1 MKTAKSK
8 FAKKPFK
15 YQKGGFLSQSS
26 MKGIGAGFDVLGN
39 AFGARSN
46 STIDFEDGNPWA
58 NVAANNYN
66 KTLAKNQATKKQ
78 ISGGLSAAGDLA
90 MLVPGIGTAVGLGL
104 KGLGMAANFIPF
116 GQGAERRAKRDYE
129 SARLTG
135 QTINNATEGALSYN
149 KMPKYQAPA
158 YGKKGMKF
166 KTKYSKK

>member
-1 MKTAKSK
+1 MKTVKSK
-8 FAKKPFK
+8 FAKKPLK
-15 YQKGGFLSQSS
+15 YQKGGFLNPSS

-66 KTLAKNQATKKQ
+66 KTLAKSQSTKKQ

-90 MLVPGIGTAVGLGL
+90 MLIPGYGTAIGLGL
-104 KGLGMAANFIPF
+104 KGLGMVSNFLPF

-129 SARLTG
+129 SARLSG
-135 QTINNATEGALSYN
+135 TINKNAVEGALSYN